1 MAEDLIISVSGMR
14 GVVGKSLTPVVAA
27 EYGAAFGAFLKDS
40 IDTRGNRFSVC
51 MGRDSRVSG
60 SMLASALAAG
70 LCATGVDVVDL
81 GIVTTPGVG
90 IMVRQLG
97 CEGGII
103 ITASHNP
110 ISYNGIKL
118 LLSNGVAPP
127 VDTAG
132 MIRERFFARHFHFVE
147 SIHCGRITS
156 NDQTDR
162 VHIDKVLAIVNA
174 EQIASQGY
182 KVVLDS
188 INGAGA
194 RVTKKLLA
202 ELGCSVVAINDEPT
216 GLFAHEPEPTAANL
230 TGLCERVK
238 HERADLGFAQDP
250 DADRLAIV
258 DEKGTY
264 IGEEYTLALAAKHVF
279 ATNGGIAAANL
290 STSRMIDDVARR
302 AGARVIRTPVGEAN
316 VANAMLDHKCVIG
329 GEGNGGVIDL
339 RVGPVRDSLVGIALV
354 LQLMT
359 ETGRSISQ
367 LVQEIGGYSMH
378 KDKFAASAEQAARIM
393 ALAAERFS
401 DATLNTADG
410 CRFDFPDGWIHLRT
424 SNTEPVTRVI
434 VEARDEPTA
443 RRYIEAVSE
452 IRKSVL
458 GHA

>member
-1 MAEDLIISVSGMR
+1 MAEELIISVSGMR
-14 GVVGKSLTPVVAA
+14 GIVGKSLTPVVAA
-27 EYGAAFGAFLKDS
+27 EYGAAFGTFLKES
-40 IDTRGNRFSVC
+40 IDTGGRRFSVC
-51 MGRDSRVSG
+51 VGRDSRISG
-60 SMLASALAAG
+60 PMLAAALAAG
-70 LCATGVDVVDL
+70 LCAAGVDVIDV

-90 IMVRQLG
+90 IMVRELG

-110 ISYNGIKL
+110 IAYNGIKL
-118 LLSNGVAPP
+118 LLSNGMAPP
-127 VDTAG
+127 ADTAG
-132 MIRERFFARHFHFVE
+132 TIRQQFLARHFHLVE
-147 SIHCGRITS
+147 SVRCGQISLDDR
-156 NDQTDR
+156 TDR
-162 VHIDKVLAIVNA
+162 VHIDKVLAIVNRK
-174 EQIASQGY
+174 QIAGKGY
-182 KVVLDS
+182 RVVLDS

-202 ELGCSVVAINDEPT
+202 ELGCEVVAVNDEPT

-230 TGLCERVK
+230 TGLCKRV
-238 HERADLGFAQDP
+238 EQEGADLGFAQDP

-264 IGEEYTLALAAKHVF
+264 IGEEYTLALAARHMF

-316 VANAMLDHKCVIG
+316 VAGAMLDHKCVIG

-339 RVGPVRDSLVGIALV
+339 RVGPIRDSLVGISLV

-359 ETGRSISQ
+359 ETGKTISQ

-378 KDKFAASAEQAARIM
+378 KDKFAADSRQAAGIM
-393 ALAAERFS
+393 TLATERFA
-401 DATLNTADG
+401 DAALNTADG

-424 SNTEPVTRVI
+424 SNTEPVMRVI

-452 IRKSVL
+452 IRRSVV
-458 GHA
+458 GQA